1 MCSGRVALLGDGIR
15 TRHPFLWNFIVERTM
30 SDLITA
36 AHSMTSF
43 LGQGACQ
50 AIEDATELAN
60 LLSLY
65 FTPESSS
72 PGRRGTDSER
82 PLSIPDLLQRYSDAR
97 SSRAQK
103 IASFSTKYAMF
114 HTAQLPYGLG
124 PIVRQLVYTWVP
136 LWCFIW
142 CFAWLY
148 GYQPVVNGVSQV
160 MVWVYYLI
168 RFLCCVMREVCRS
181 MEPRLMILSVT
192 APEPSK
198 WAEERRRE
206 HMEVDL
212 EGVGIM
218 EGKRPGERG
227 VKYN

>member
-1 MCSGRVALLGDGIR
+1 MCSWKLISLRCAAAELHYLAMVFQASIR
-15 TRHPFLWNFIVERTM
+15 SSRTVESMM
-30 SDLITA
+30 SDLIAA

-72 PGRRGTDSER
+72 PRRRGVEPEG
-82 PLSIPDLLQRYSDAR
+82 PLSIPGLLQRYSDAR

-148 GYQPVVNGVSQV
+148 GYQPIVHGVSQA
-160 MVWVYYLI
+160 MVWVYY
-168 RFLCCVMREVCRS
+168 
-181 MEPRLMILSVT
+181 
-192 APEPSK
+192 
-198 WAEERRRE
+198 
-206 HMEVDL
+206 
-212 EGVGIM
+212 
-218 EGKRPGERG
+218 
-227 VKYN
+227 

>member
-1 MCSGRVALLGDGIR
+1 MYSWKLISLRCAAEELHSLAMVSQPSIRSSRAL
-15 TRHPFLWNFIVERTM
+15 ERIM
-30 SDLITA
+30 SNMITA

-72 PGRRGTDSER
+72 PCRRGTESER

-148 GYQPVVNGVSQV
+148 GYQPVVHGVSHH
-160 MVWVYYLI
+160 WCGFII
-168 RFLCCVMREVCRS
+168 RFFVQ
-181 MEPRLMILSVT
+181 
-192 APEPSK
+192 
-198 WAEERRRE
+198 
-206 HMEVDL
+206 
-212 EGVGIM
+212 
-218 EGKRPGERG
+218 
-227 VKYN
+227 

>member
-1 MCSGRVALLGDGIR
+1 MVIQPNFCSYGTLRDM
-15 TRHPFLWNFIVERTM
+15 M
-30 SDLITA
+30 SDLIAA

-72 PGRRGTDSER
+72 PRRGGMEPER
-82 PLSIPDLLQRYSDAR
+82 PISIPDLLQRYSDAR
-97 SSRAQK
+97 SSRAQQ
-103 IASFSTKYAMF
+103 IASFSTKYALF

-148 GYQPVVNGVSQV
+148 GYQPVVHGVSQSWRDFI
-160 MVWVYYLI
+160 MWK
-168 RFLCCVMREVCRS
+168 S
-181 MEPRLMILSVT
+181 RLMICNSYRSRAAGT
-192 APEPSK
+192 
-198 WAEERRRE
+198 
-206 HMEVDL
+206 
-212 EGVGIM
+212 G
-218 EGKRPGERG
+218 
-227 VKYN
+227 

>member
-1 MCSGRVALLGDGIR
+1 MSSWKSIFLPCAAEELHSLAMVIQSNIYSSGSVGRI
-15 TRHPFLWNFIVERTM
+15 M
-30 SDLITA
+30 SDLVTA

-60 LLSLY
+60 LLQLY

-72 PGRRGTDSER
+72 PHQRGTEPER

-97 SSRAQK
+97 SSRAQQ
-103 IASFSTKYAMF
+103 IASFSNKYAMF

-124 PIVRQLVYTWVP
+124 PIVRQLVYTWLP

-148 GYQPVVNGVSQV
+148 GYQPVVHGVSHSQRGFI
-160 MVWVYYLI
+160 I
-168 RFLCCVMREVCRS
+168 RLYDARAVID
-181 MEPRLMILSVT
+181 RLMICNSYRSR
-192 APEPSK
+192 A
-198 WAEERRRE
+198 R
-206 HMEVDL
+206 
-212 EGVGIM
+212 
-218 EGKRPGERG
+218 
-227 VKYN
+227 